1 MAKVHITIPVSEA
14 QREMLV
20 QLAHENSMSLAAFC
34 RDRIMARENL
44 ADEFAALQRTVIA
57 AIGDA
62 MQQLP
67 SPAVQVPD
75 EGQKVRGGSEGTSPL
90 VAEVLLLLR
99 SMVPPNKVQVVHGE
113 LKRLGMEPFNK
124 TDGGHGQDRTQ

>member
-1 MAKVHITIPVSEA
+1 
-14 QREMLV
+14 MLV
-20 QLAHENSMSLAAFC
+20 QLAHENSMSLSAFC

-62 MQQLP
+62 VQQLP
-67 SPAVQVPD
+67 TPASQAAAEAPK
-75 EGQKVRGGSEGTSPL
+75 EQGGAQAGSAM

-99 SMVPPNKVQVVHGE
+99 SMVPPQKVQAVHGE
-113 LKRLGMEPFNK
+113 LKRLGMEPFSK
-124 TDGGHGQDRTQ
+124 